1 MRGDQLDRI
10 GFRRFSLADLIEIAA
25 KSQGKVGQ
33 RLLSRFGGCRCTEQF
48 LQVVRRIA
56 EFFARQSPK
65 PLAQLRHSHD
75 LAHGAKKWLMGQ
87 NFANLP
93 QQIQPVRNDSAPID
107 FSLDLKLVA
116 IGLSK
121 SRQLVVGDSEHFPQH
136 SHDFVARI
144 RIDHDREQ
152 RRKPRV
158 RRMLGLTI
166 TFGLD
171 FDRNLLLEQRIADC
185 P

>member
-1 MRGDQLDRI
+1 
-10 GFRRFSLADLIEIAA
+10 
-25 KSQGKVGQ
+25 
-33 RLLSRFGGCRCTEQF
+33 
-48 LQVVRRIA
+48 
-56 EFFARQSPK
+56 
-65 PLAQLRHSHD
+65 
-75 LAHGAKKWLMGQ
+75 MGQ
-87 NFANLP
+87 GFANLP
-93 QQIQPVRNDSAPID
+93 QQIQPVRNDSAPVG
-107 FSLDLKLVA
+107 FPLDLKLVA

-152 RRKPRV
+152 RREPRV

-171 FDRNLLLEQRIADC
+171 LDRNLLLEQRIADC
-185 P
+185 T